1 MAEYSPSVL
10 FSVRLHILQPKC
22 APLKV
27 RQQADFHFD
36 SREARADFLKM
47 VSEGG
52 IDATIADQWEFA
64 PPSRSLADAAF
75 ERAKQISEEDVLEKS
90 RPR

>member
-22 APLKV
+22 APIKV

-36 SREARADFLKM
+36 SKEARLDFLTMVFDSKM
-47 VSEGG
+47 
-52 IDATIADQWEFA
+52 DAQVADQWQHC
-64 PPSRSLADAAF
+64 PPHRELADAAF

-90 RPR
+90 RP